1 MAFSHLHKT
10 FADDDH
16 FAALNGFSSEIPPYA
31 APTLLRLLS
40 CMSPLQV
47 LLKKRLN
54 LRRLSGAHF
63 NPARSLLVR
72 DTLQFGEAVRTK
84 TGALATWGPAHATGR
99 IPLDTYTVQ
108 HDDDDSVDWAQ
119 PNNHPITPA
128 MFDALFQD
136 ALEMLKEKARLYVTD
151 RVVGAEARYAQPVR
165 TITDSALTALF
176 THTLFRPIAEDMN
189 ESLLN
194 NRAFTLL
201 VLPRDV
207 LDTEKYRR
215 ILREENGRII
225 DHAILMDFER
235 NMGIVIGTTYL
246 GAVKKLLFTRMNHL
260 LPVHGVLP
268 LHCAAVEDHS
278 GDTHLFL
285 GLSGTGKTT
294 LSSGPGLTM
303 IGDDEHLWSDAGIAN
318 MEYGCYAKLFRLS
331 EEKEPDIYHA
341 VFNSNAGPLPIIENA
356 MVLPDGCVDVNDA
369 RLTENS
375 RAAYPLSS
383 LPSVKPNARGAH
395 PSTIIF
401 LTADARGVL
410 PPIAKLPVQQA
421 MLWFLLGYTSKL
433 AGTEMGVTTPQS
445 TFSRFFGGAFM
456 PRKSEDYLTLFQHFV
471 SEHRP
476 EIYLVNTGW
485 TGGAY
490 GIGKRMDITV
500 TRRLVDAA
508 LAGQLKE
515 VPYREDALFHLL
527 VPRDCPGVDPRVL
540 DPRTT
545 WSDARE
551 YDVVAKELAAEFG
564 KKFDGL
570 CRGEMLEILR
580 GKCPGQ

>member
-1 MAFSHLHKT
+1 
-10 FADDDH
+10 
-16 FAALNGFSSEIPPYA
+16 
-31 APTLLRLLS
+31 
-40 CMSPLQV
+40 MSPLQI
-47 LLKKRLN
+47 LLEKRLN

-72 DTLQFGEAVRTK
+72 DALQFGEAIRTK
-84 TGALATWGPAHATGR
+84 NGALATWGPAHATGR
-99 IPLDTYTVQ
+99 IPLDTYTVR

-119 PNNHPITPA
+119 PNNHPISSEN
-128 MFDALFQD
+128 FDALFQD
-136 ALEMLKEKARLYVTD
+136 ALGLLKQKTRLYVTD
-151 RVVGAEARYAQPVR
+151 RVIGAEAQYALPVR

-176 THTLFRPIAEDMN
+176 TNTLFRPISGDID
-189 ESLLN
+189 ESLLSD
-194 NRAFTLL
+194 RSFTLL

-207 LDTEKYRR
+207 IDTEKYRGV
-215 ILREENGRII
+215 LRDVSGKTCGEPKRTIV

-235 NMGIVIGTTYL
+235 NMGVIIGTTYL

-260 LPVHGVLP
+260 LPAHGVLP
-268 LHCAAVEDHS
+268 LHCAAVEDQH

-331 EEKEPDIYHA
+331 QEKEPDIFRAALGDVAH
-341 VFNSNAGPLPIIENA
+341 NAQQPIIENA
-356 MVLPDGCVDVNDA
+356 MIYPDGSVDVNDA

-375 RAAYPLSS
+375 RAAYLLSA
-383 LPSVKPNARGAH
+383 LPSTKPNARGTH

-410 PPIAKLPVQQA
+410 PPIAKLPIQQA

-456 PRKSEDYLTLFQHFV
+456 PRKSEDYLMLFQHFV

-485 TGGAY
+485 TGGPY
-490 GIGKRMDITV
+490 GVGKRMDIAV

-508 LAGQLKE
+508 LSGQLKD

-527 VPRDCPGVDPRVL
+527 VPRECPGVDPRLL
-540 DPRTT
+540 DPRNT
-545 WSDARE
+545 WADPTV
-551 YDVVAKELAAEFG
+551 YDQTAKELAEEFG

-570 CRGEMLEILR
+570 CRGEMLEMLR
-580 GKCPGQ
+580 WKCPGR